1 MRVKRGVAAKRRHK
15 KYLKMAKGFR
25 GSGSTLYRT
34 ARERVERSLCMAY
47 VGRKLRKRDM
57 RKLWIQRIN
66 AAARLNGM
74 SYSRLIHGL
83 STAGVTLNRKVLADL
98 AVNDAAAFAKVV
110 EIAKAQVS

>member
-1 MRVKRGVAAKRRHK
+1 
-15 KYLKMAKGFR
+15 MAKGFR

-83 STAGVTLNRKVLADL
+83 STAGVVLNRKVLADL
-98 AVNDAAAFAKVV
+98 AVNDAPAFAKVV

>member
-98 AVNDAAAFAKVV
+98 AVHDAPAFAKVV

>member
-83 STAGVTLNRKVLADL
+83 STAGVALNRKVLADL
-98 AVNDAAAFAKVV
+98 AVNDAPAFAKVV

>member
-1 MRVKRGVAAKRRHK
+1 
-15 KYLKMAKGFR
+15 MAKGFR

-83 STAGVTLNRKVLADL
+83 STAGVALNRKVLADL

>member
-1 MRVKRGVAAKRRHK
+1 MRVKRGIAAKRRHK

-98 AVNDAAAFAKVV
+98 AVNDAPAFAKVV